1 VSITHQPRLNSLQ
14 DRHASLDRQL
24 VQEGQRPAPDASTLA
39 RLKRAKLR
47 LKEEMERLRTAR

>member
-1 VSITHQPRLNSLQ
+1 MTHQPRLNSLQ

-24 VQEGQRPAPDASTLA
+24 SEEGNRPAPDASTLV

-47 LKEEMERLRTAR
+47 LKEEMEKLRANR

>member
-1 VSITHQPRLNSLQ
+1 MTHQPRLNSLQ

-24 VQEGQRPAPDASTLA
+24 AAEGARPAPDAGTIA

-47 LKEEMERLRTAR
+47 LKEEMERLRAAR

>member
-1 VSITHQPRLNSLQ
+1 MMHQPRLNSLQ
-14 DRHASLDRQL
+14 DRHANLDRQL
-24 VQEGQRPAPDASTLA
+24 AQEGQRPAPDAGTIA